1 MKRRGHKRKGGFI
14 KRLTKKA
21 KQYTLIY
28 VQTRTKQAKSLG
40 IFSSLDEAK
49 KALFKYTNIEAE
61 LLEKGIYYIFSDGN
75 RVEYSTERGIIDAE

>member
-28 VQTRTKQAKSLG
+28 VQTKTKQVKSLG

-49 KALFKYTNIEAE
+49 LALSDYTK
-61 LLEKGIYYIFSDGN
+61 LLETGECYIFSDGN
-75 RVEYSTERGIIDAE
+75 RVEYSTERRMIDAE